1 MRGLLRSGKEGRRS
15 QTAATFN
22 RMATVRFHIV
32 PNAKANQVM
41 GEHGSAIR
49 IKLRAPAVEGKANA
63 ALRSFLA
70 DALKISE
77 HRITLEHGQ
86 KSRDKLI
93 RIDGM
98 GEEDARQ
105 RLLAAI

>member
-1 MRGLLRSGKEGRRS
+1 
-15 QTAATFN
+15 
-22 RMATVRFHIV
+22 MATVRFHIV

-63 ALRSFLA
+63 ALRSFLV

-105 RLLAAI
+105 RLLGAI